1 MSQIQEDGVVVSEGP
16 VRIDVYEDFLCP
28 YCRRFEED
36 AGETLDALAADGRAQ
51 VVFHPVAFLDRL
63 STTEYSTR
71 AAEAA
76 ACAADAG
83 RFRELARA
91 LFANQPEEG
100 GPGLS
105 DDELERLAGEAG
117 VATDCLAEHRHR
129 SWVVS
134 VGAAAMTAG
143 VEGIPTVLVDGR
155 QVDAG
160 AEAIRAAVG

>member
-1 MSQIQEDGVVVSEGP
+1 MSQLRQDGVVVSEGP

-28 YCRRFEED
+28 YCRAFEQE
-36 AGETLDALAADGRAQ
+36 AGETLDAIAADGRAE

-63 STTEYSTR
+63 STTDYSTR

-76 ACAADAG
+76 ACAAEAG

-91 LFANQPEEG
+91 LFADQPEEG

-117 VATDCLAEHRHR
+117 VPADCIAEHRHR

-134 VGAAAMTAG
+134 VGAAAMAAG
-143 VEGIPTVLVDGR
+143 VEGIPAVMVDGR
-155 QVDAG
+155 PVDAG